1 MEKKQTIYFELDV
14 VKSRLVK
21 DNNVLIQ
28 QTMNV
33 TEYLNKLTKQTL
45 IMPFQVHNGD
55 AISGAVQSVNA
66 RDDIVKIYQSLTT
79 YLIMEAMNLQLYM
92 AVGIGNIDTD
102 LNNTNDEALV
112 NGSAVVLARNVVMP
126 ALKLNS
132 TKQRNKKLGIQTNF
146 KKAPIL
152 LKIANNYENMAVV
165 EHTLLLVYEFELNT
179 DKKRLIYSMLKHSEN
194 WRDDLPKLIA
204 IKNSGFKETDTLK
217 QIENRARMLITKSDV
232 QAVNHQLA
240 VFEENK

>member
-33 TEYLNKLTKQTL
+33 TKYLNQLTKQTL

-79 YLIMEAMNLQLYM
+79 YLIMQAMTLQLYM
-92 AVGIGNIDTD
+92 AVGVGDIDTD
-102 LNNTNDEALV
+102 LNYTQDEALV
-112 NGSAVVLARNVVMP
+112 NGSAVVLARNLAMP
-126 ALKLNS
+126 TLKLIA
-132 TKQRNKKLGIQTNF
+132 TKQMDKKLGIQTDF

-152 LKIANNYENMAVV
+152 LKIVTDHENMSVV
-165 EHTLLLVYEFELNT
+165 EHILMLVYEFELNT
-179 DKKRLIYSMLKHSEN
+179 DKKRLIYSTLQHSEN

-217 QIENRARMLITKSDV
+217 QIENRARMLVTKADV
-232 QAVNHQLA
+232 QAVNNQLA
-240 VFEENK
+240 VFEEK

>member
-79 YLIMEAMNLQLYM
+79 YLIMQAMTLQLYM
-92 AVGIGNIDTD
+92 AVGVGDIDTD
-102 LNNTNDEALV
+102 LNYTQDEALV
-112 NGSAVVLARNVVMP
+112 NGSAVVLARNLAMP
-126 ALKLNS
+126 TLKLIA
-132 TKQRNKKLGIQTNF
+132 TKQMDKKLGIQTDF

-152 LKIANNYENMAVV
+152 LKIATDHENMSMV
-165 EHTLLLVYEFELNT
+165 EHILMLVYEFELNT
-179 DKKRLIYSMLKHSEN
+179 DKKRLIYSTLQHSEN

-217 QIENRARMLITKSDV
+217 QIENRARMLVTKADV
-232 QAVNHQLA
+232 QAVNNQLA
-240 VFEENK
+240 VFEEK

>member
-28 QTMNV
+28 QTVNV
-33 TEYLNKLTKQTL
+33 TEYLNQLTKQTL

-79 YLIMEAMNLQLYM
+79 YLIMQAMTLQLYM
-92 AVGIGNIDTD
+92 AVGVGDIDTD
-102 LNNTNDEALV
+102 LNYTQDEALV
-112 NGSAVVLARNVVMP
+112 NGSAVVLARNLAMP
-126 ALKLNS
+126 TLKLIA
-132 TKQRNKKLGIQTNF
+132 TKQMDKKLGIQTDF

-152 LKIANNYENMAVV
+152 LKIATDHENMSMV
-165 EHTLLLVYEFELNT
+165 EHILMLVYEFELNT
-179 DKKRLIYSMLKHSEN
+179 DKKRLIYSTLQHSEN

-217 QIENRARMLITKSDV
+217 QIENRARMLVTKADV
-232 QAVNHQLA
+232 QAVNNQLA
-240 VFEENK
+240 VFEEK

>member
-79 YLIMEAMNLQLYM
+79 YLIMQAMTLQLYM
-92 AVGIGNIDTD
+92 AVGVGDIDTD
-102 LNNTNDEALV
+102 LNYTQDEALV
-112 NGSAVVLARNVVMP
+112 NGSAVVLARNLAMP
-126 ALKLNS
+126 TLKLIA
-132 TKQRNKKLGIQTNF
+132 TKQMDKKLGIQTDF

-152 LKIANNYENMAVV
+152 LKIATDHENMSVV
-165 EHTLLLVYEFELNT
+165 EHILMLVYEFELNT
-179 DKKRLIYSMLKHSEN
+179 DKKRLIYSTLQHSEN

-217 QIENRARMLITKSDV
+217 QIENRARMLVTKADV
-232 QAVNHQLA
+232 QAVNNQLA
-240 VFEENK
+240 VFEEK

>member
-79 YLIMEAMNLQLYM
+79 YLIMQSHDFT
-92 AVGIGNIDTD
+92 I
-102 LNNTNDEALV
+102 
-112 NGSAVVLARNVVMP
+112 
-126 ALKLNS
+126 
-132 TKQRNKKLGIQTNF
+132 
-146 KKAPIL
+146 
-152 LKIANNYENMAVV
+152 
-165 EHTLLLVYEFELNT
+165 
-179 DKKRLIYSMLKHSEN
+179 IYGCWC
-194 WRDDLPKLIA
+194 WRY
-204 IKNSGFKETDTLK
+204 
-217 QIENRARMLITKSDV
+217 
-232 QAVNHQLA
+232 
-240 VFEENK
+240 

>member
-79 YLIMEAMNLQLYM
+79 YLIMQAMTLQLYM
-92 AVGIGNIDTD
+92 AIGVGDIDTD
-102 LNNTNDEALV
+102 LNHTKDEALV
-112 NGSAVVLARNVVMP
+112 NGSAVVFARNIAMP
-126 ALKLNS
+126 ALKLIS
-132 TKQRNKKLGIQTNF
+132 TKQMDKKLGIQTDF

-152 LKIANNYENMAVV
+152 LKIATDHENMSVV
-165 EHTLLLVYEFELNT
+165 EHILMLVYEFELNT
-179 DKKRLIYSMLKHSEN
+179 DKKRLIYSTLQNSEN

-204 IKNSGFKETDTLK
+204 VKNSGFKETDTLK
-217 QIENRARMLITKSDV
+217 QIENRARMLVTKADV
-232 QAVNHQLA
+232 QAVNNQLA
-240 VFEENK
+240 VFEEK

>member
-79 YLIMEAMNLQLYM
+79 YLIMQAMTLQLYM
-92 AVGIGNIDTD
+92 AVGVGDIDTD
-102 LNNTNDEALV
+102 LNYTQDEALV
-112 NGSAVVLARNVVMP
+112 NGSAVVLARNLAMP
-126 ALKLNS
+126 TLKLIS
-132 TKQRNKKLGIQTNF
+132 TKQMDKKLGIQTDF

-152 LKIANNYENMAVV
+152 LKIATDHENMSVV
-165 EHTLLLVYEFELNT
+165 EHILMLVYEFELNT
-179 DKKRLIYSMLKHSEN
+179 DKKRLIYSTLQHSEN

-217 QIENRARMLITKSDV
+217 QIENRARMLVTKADV
-232 QAVNHQLA
+232 QAVNNQLA
-240 VFEENK
+240 VFEEK

>member
-79 YLIMEAMNLQLYM
+79 YLIMQAMTLQLYM
-92 AVGIGNIDTD
+92 AVGVGDIDTD
-102 LNNTNDEALV
+102 LNYTQDEALV
-112 NGSAVVLARNVVMP
+112 NGSAVVLARNLAMP
-126 ALKLNS
+126 TLKLIA
-132 TKQRNKKLGIQTNF
+132 TKQMDKKLGIQTDF

-152 LKIANNYENMAVV
+152 LKIATDHEKMSMV
-165 EHTLLLVYEFELNT
+165 EHILMLVYEFELNT
-179 DKKRLIYSMLKHSEN
+179 DKKRLIYSTLQHSEN

-217 QIENRARMLITKSDV
+217 QIENRARMLVTKADV
-232 QAVNHQLA
+232 QAINNQLA
-240 VFEENK
+240 VFEEK